1 MPELAARSAVTLLNN
16 YSVGQDSELFGIIG
30 ASRTADAMAVSRLI
44 GSLPASQRVLQISGS
59 VTGKQLS
66 DRELYPNFFRVIPPD
81 DIQVQVMLE
90 LLEQLDWNYVAIV
103 YDEDDYG
110 RSAATELRRLA
121 EDRQICVPVFES
133 MPIDTSSE
141 AFNSR
146 ANHIA
151 EEMKSTENGLV
162 RGMVILGG
170 RRTTRQLIRKLASQV
185 NYVNL
190 ILSEAI
196 GLQPTALQMAGG
208 QVITIARGALLT
220 SPQYFD
226 LPEFRTFWNQMWTD
240 QAAFASQ
247 AEKIPWLRS
256 YFQEMAGCDGEGLN
270 CWTSTSSQRAE
281 LLVPSS
287 RAGEGL
293 SLYSWYELKAVAVMA
308 SLLKQ
313 LHLRECGSVSG
324 LCPALSSAIR
334 DRPGLQAA
342 LEASTLPVSNLAPMV
357 STFANVSDL
366 AFDESGNVRQQR
378 DIQYMVYNFR
388 ESQGNFV
395 FKQVGTLAENT
406 LTIDTPGVE
415 FYSETGSALTWS
427 QLPPAQCDNNHDC
440 LQCEHDVSSDV
451 IFMSGDFYVVAIV
464 PVHSK
469 DPENSLKCGDIQ
481 KVAGADVAEAV
492 VYGVKDVN
500 EKKNIF
506 KDVLRDRSVGLVVIN
521 SCSSPL
527 LVRQRLL
534 DLHTGRLILPGG
546 RNASS
551 IVPNIM
557 GYVGAYYSG
566 NSIAAADTLTDIKYP
581 FVQVSAA
588 STSPDLSDRNKYPYF
603 LRLVPP
609 DNTQAQVILDVV
621 TRLEANY
628 VQIIYDSSTA
638 YAAGLY
644 KAIEEEINSCR
655 YNVCIAQAI
664 PVTPREDAT
673 QYTQILD
680 KLRTKPSAKVVI
692 TILHPVEIEKTM
704 DAIFLLRKSTD
715 NFLFIGTDS
724 WGRRYELIEGRSK
737 LGGSLVLSQ
746 EVAVDKS
753 FERYFAEVDPS
764 LSENPWLKPFW
775 EKRGECYFDKSFERA
790 GKSGPCS
797 EDFAVDYV
805 QDFRA
810 PFHINAV
817 YALVLGFNGA
827 LSKYCGTQATGICDA
842 MTSERLVAEMKK
854 VGDWKQDVLT
864 LKMAD
869 LMLPGG
875 SEFTSVCPNNVEC
888 SKCFNRSRCQNGPSE
903 PAPSTGDGVSV
914 AVPIG
919 LNADNPPERHQWHRE
934 EPDIKDRP
942 P

>member
-1 MPELAARSAVTLLNN
+1 MN
-16 YSVGQDSELFGIIG
+16 G
-30 ASRTADAMAVSRLI
+30 ATYE
-44 GSLPASQRVLQISGS
+44 
-59 VTGKQLS
+59 K
-66 DRELYPNFFRVIPPD
+66 ENFFAP
-81 DIQVQVMLE
+81 E

-208 QVITIARGALLT
+208 
-220 SPQYFD
+220 
-226 LPEFRTFWNQMWTD
+226 
-240 QAAFASQ
+240 
-247 AEKIPWLRS
+247 
-256 YFQEMAGCDGEGLN
+256 
-270 CWTSTSSQRAE
+270 
-281 LLVPSS
+281 
-287 RAGEGL
+287 
-293 SLYSWYELKAVAVMA
+293 
-308 SLLKQ
+308 
-313 LHLRECGSVSG
+313 
-324 LCPALSSAIR
+324 
-334 DRPGLQAA
+334 LQAA

-395 FKQVGTLAENT
+395 FKQ
-406 LTIDTPGVE
+406 
-415 FYSETGSALTWS
+415 
-427 QLPPAQCDNNHDC
+427 
-440 LQCEHDVSSDV
+440 
-451 IFMSGDFYVVAIV
+451 
-464 PVHSK
+464 
-469 DPENSLKCGDIQ
+469 
-481 KVAGADVAEAV
+481 
-492 VYGVKDVN
+492 
-500 EKKNIF
+500 
-506 KDVLRDRSVGLVVIN
+506 DVLRDRSVGLVVIN

-581 FVQVSAA
+581 FV
-588 STSPDLSDRNKYPYF
+588 
-603 LRLVPP
+603 
-609 DNTQAQVILDVV
+609 QVILDVV

-854 VGDWKQDVLT
+854 VQL
-864 LKMAD
+864 D
-869 LMLPGG
+869 LY
-875 SEFTSVCPNNVEC
+875 
-888 SKCFNRSRCQNGPSE
+888 
-903 PAPSTGDGVSV
+903 STGRNIGVFDKNGDGCGRVQGAASP
-914 AVPIG
+914 AFG
-919 LNADNPPERHQWHRE
+919 
-934 EPDIKDRP
+934 
-942 P
+942 